1 MVCEVEEVVYSAVMG
16 LPLYLY
22 LTYGALESNSDTCDE
37 CVYFYMGGTYRAT
50 PREALPFL
58 LLCAFALVLHSLWCS
73 LDPLAVN
80 TSEATE

>member
-58 LLCAFALVLHSLWCS
+58 GLCTLPTGTILTHVCSQSLW
-73 LDPLAVN
+73 L
-80 TSEATE
+80 